1 LRVFVTLFISAAAV
15 GVVEFFSDAYARRR
29 LAPTIQAESKIQW
42 IGIPIAVACVAL
54 SRALAF
60 RPGYLYG
67 MVGALYLIPD
77 LADRTDAGRRALF
90 VLLSVFAGG
99 ILLWLATAFLPDAL
113 VELEPLLLT
122 IFLIGLQGVFFSL
135 FPLATTDGGDIG
147 RWRRGVW
154 VVFFSV
160 FFCFHHLLLN
170 PNAAGVQ
177 ALQQNGVRTLLILIW
192 VFGLGTLALWLLFPL
207 RLGRKRRAED

>member
-1 LRVFVTLFISAAAV
+1 
-15 GVVEFFSDAYARRR
+15 VEFFSDACARRR
-29 LAPTIQAESKIQW
+29 LAPTVQAESKIQW

-60 RPGYLYG
+60 TPGYLYG
-67 MVGALYLIPD
+67 MVGALYLLPD
-77 LADRTDAGRRALF
+77 LADRTDSGRRALF
-90 VLLSVFAGG
+90 VLLAVFAGG
-99 ILLWLATAFLPDAL
+99 ILLWLATAFLPAAW

-135 FPLATTDGGDIG
+135 FPLATTDGGDIW

-154 VVFFSV
+154 VVFFSVV

-177 ALQQNGVRTLLILIW
+177 ALQQNGVRTLLILIR
-192 VFGLGTLALWLLFPL
+192 VFGLGTLALWLLFPF
-207 RLGRKRRAED
+207 RLGRLRRAAG